1 MSIDF
6 IPARALAQE
15 HVLDASPFW
24 LCRNAASTTLWILSS
39 DARDTGLQPDATYCF
54 RCYSNIE
61 PHGEHEAS
69 RMIEVWVQSSLVKGL
84 SPALP
89 LRTQVDPIEIADSAV
104 SELSSGIMALCSG
117 TAHNIYTTI
126 CMIKMLCVRLAESIA
141 SESVT
146 KPRSFEDWQLSEL
159 AEALKDATEESVTVA
174 QIADRCRLSVCQ
186 FSRLFKATHG
196 VPLHRYLVSQRIKQA
211 KAMLS
216 ATKEPISQIAI
227 GCGFADQSSFTRRF
241 TAVTGLPPALWRKQI
256 KEAGFGVTSSTI
268 GILQAC

>member
-1 MSIDF
+1 M
-6 IPARALAQE
+6 
-15 HVLDASPFW
+15 
-24 LCRNAASTTLWILSS
+24 
-39 DARDTGLQPDATYCF
+39 YCF

-61 PHGEHEAS
+61 THCEHDAS
-69 RMIEVWVQSSLVKGL
+69 GMVDVWVQSSLVKGF
-84 SPALP
+84 SPVLP
-89 LRTQVDPIEIADSAV
+89 LQTQVDPIQIADSAV

-126 CMIKMLCVRLAESIA
+126 CMIKMLCARLAESITCEA
-141 SESVT
+141 VT
-146 KPRSFEDWQLSEL
+146 RPRSFEDWQLSEL
-159 AEALKDATEESVTVA
+159 AKALKDATEESVTVA

-196 VPLHRYLVSQRIKQA
+196 VPLHRYLVNQRIKQA

-216 ATKEPISQIAI
+216 STKEPISQIAI